1 MYKKLTNVMNR
12 PQYSKS
18 ESADIDVT
26 EPRKSKEDGIIGG
39 QKLETLL
46 ASTLLIVP
54 LVALSAVLVGLVIDR
69 KMADNNST
77 YSIDNGTA
85 LPLGTAYY
93 VNYSSTTLVYIASLS
108 STFATLLI
116 GPAMLLFSFS
126 LARDI
131 GKNSDEG
138 AISKLPSP
146 YQLGLLIRFVD
157 GKLMVLWSYLL
168 YICGGRGRRTKI
180 VPALWHA
187 CSMLMA
193 FVLLA

>member
-1 MYKKLTNVMNR
+1 MYKKLTNAMSR
-12 PQYSKS
+12 PKYDRSKYA
-18 ESADIDVT
+18 EIQIK
-26 EPRKSKEDGIIGG
+26 EPKKSKKDGIIGG
-39 QKLETLL
+39 QKLEMLL

-54 LVALSAVLVGLVIDR
+54 LAALTAMLIGLVIDR
-69 KMADNNST
+69 RMPDNNST
-77 YSIDNGTA
+77 YSHDNRTA
-85 LPLGTAYY
+85 LPLETAYF

-108 STFATLLI
+108 STLATLLI

-146 YQLGLLIRFVD
+146 YQLELLIRLID

-168 YICGGRGRRTKI
+168 YICGGRERRTKI
-180 VPALWHA
+180 VPVLWHA
-187 CSMLMA
+187 CSMLVA
-193 FVLLA
+193 LVLLA